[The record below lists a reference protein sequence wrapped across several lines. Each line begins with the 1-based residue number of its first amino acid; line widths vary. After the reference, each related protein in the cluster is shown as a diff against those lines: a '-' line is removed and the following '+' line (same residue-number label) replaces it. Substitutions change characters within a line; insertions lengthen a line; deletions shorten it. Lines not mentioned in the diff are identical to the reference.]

1 MRRVQTNAEDD
12 AAIRNLLARYCLML
26 DLEDIDGWVRLFTP
40 DAAYHVYGRA
50 FEGQTGLRDMMS
62 GAPSGLHLGGPPVI
76 EFLDSDHA
84 QTLRNL
90 LFVDRTTGKSR
101 NAVYQD
107 DLVRTADGWR
117 IDQCRCRFIVTD
129 GLSDRPEK

>member
-1 MRRVQTNAEDD
+1 MQTSAEDD

-26 DLEDIDGWVRLFTP
+26 DLDDIDGWVDLFTP

-50 FEGQTGLRDMMS
+50 FEGQNGLRHMMS
-62 GAPSGLHLGGPPVI
+62 AAPSGLHLGGPPVI
-76 EFLDSDHA
+76 EFVDNDHA

-90 LFVDRTTGKSR
+90 LFVDRTTGTSR
-101 NAVYQD
+101 NAVYED

-117 IDQCRCRFIVTD
+117 IDKCRCRFIGTD
-129 GLSDRPEK
+129 GLSDSPEK